1 MVAIMSAKLREKVA
15 GFLAAAKSARSL
27 NSKLQS
33 LQHLKQ
39 IFSDD
44 ADTDLLSEF
53 LPALLEFHSDSSSPV
68 RKLVIEIVGGVGLK
82 HVEFLPD
89 IVPVLIAALQDST
102 PAVARQSGTCGMDLF
117 RSTLVKIAIQGI
129 YSSELDDS
137 LKLSWVWML
146 KFKDEMYSLA
156 FKPGSDGRRLVALK
170 FVAATI
176 LLYTPDP
183 SGSSEPPSNHSYEE
197 KFDGFNMA
205 WLRGGHPVLN
215 VGDSSMEASKS
226 LGLLLDQLRYSKG
239 KSLNNSAMIVL
250 INSLSE
256 IARKRPA
263 LYGRI
268 MPVLLALDPS
278 SSANKGMHVL
288 GAHYP
293 LKNAFF
299 ACLKCSHPGAA
310 PWRDRLVGALRE
322 MRAGDMAEEALHEL
336 CQEEKPSLDPV
347 DAMDTD
353 IRRKRSG
360 TPDAS
365 DLAAEDD
372 ISGKRARQTP
382 EASIDQCKSS
392 SSAVSTS
399 RGDGDNGPV
408 QQLVSMFAALVAQ
421 GEKAVGSLQILIS
434 SISAD
439 LLAEV
444 VMANMRHLPSV
455 RPKDEE
461 LELDKE
467 LHTTYGSKDSQFKQL
482 SSFLRDI
489 LSPSSPSP
497 ILDARPSASNNLEN
511 PKLEEQEVMT
521 PIYNDVG
528 GPLITETAVVTVPT
542 DIPISS
548 SEGVPSVNDVSL
560 AIAPEVPDIGFP
572 ENGIPGLES
581 SVHSYGLPETLAVS
595 SVVGTDLEDASQ
607 DQAIS
612 LGRSSQERIPSIST
626 DRSEE
631 LSPKAVCTDATSIN
645 SSTATSLR
653 LPSQLVL
660 PKMSAP
666 VISLDGEQMDNIQKM
681 SFMRIVEAY
690 KHIAVAGGSQ
700 VRFSLLAYLG
710 VALPLDVD
718 PWKMVETHVLSDY
731 MSHQGHELTLRV
743 LYKLF
748 GEAEANAD
756 FLYSTNATSVYE
768 MFLLKVAETLRDAF
782 PASDKSLS
790 RLLGEVP
797 YLPKSILKLLE
808 CLCCPGNN
816 DKDEKAV
823 HSGDRVTQGLS
834 TVWSL
839 ILLRPPTRDVC
850 LKIALQSAV
859 HHLEEV
865 RMKAI
870 RLVANKLYPI
880 SSLTQNI
887 EDYAKEMLISVT
899 STDKTNA
906 VGLNLESQKEH
917 LNASVSEGTVPKDVS
932 SDAHQLNT
940 CESSSLSSVSEM
952 QRCMSL
958 YFALC
963 TKKHSLFREVFV
975 VYNSMSDVARQA
987 VHGQIP
993 ILVRTIGTSSQLLE
1007 IISDPPTGSVNLLMQ
1022 VLQTLTDG
1030 TVPSPELISTI
1041 RKLYD
1046 SNLKDAQ
1053 ILIPVLPF
1061 LPKHEVLLLF
1071 PHLVNLPLDKFQGV
1085 ITRTLQGS
1093 SQSSPV
1099 LTPGEVL
1106 IAIHKVDPERD
1117 GIPLKKV
1124 TDACNACFGQ
1134 GQIFTQQVLAEV
1146 LNQLVEQIPLP
1157 MLFMRTVLQTI
1168 GAYPSL
1174 VDFIMNIL
1182 SRLVSK
1188 QIWKYPKLWVG
1199 FLRCALMT
1207 KPQSFGVLLQL
1218 PPPQLENAMN
1228 KTPALKAPLVA
1239 HASQPNIQPTLPRSV
1254 LVVLGIVSDP
1264 QAASP
1269 TEKTQ
1274 PQSPTAEAQPSDATA
1289 EAQPSGATEE
1299 AQPPSADGSGSEAE
1313 KSKETSTVSNM

>member
-1 MVAIMSAKLREKVA
+1 MVAIMAAKLREKVA
-15 GFLAAAKSARSL
+15 GLLDSAKSSRDL

-33 LQHLKQ
+33 LHHLNL

-44 ADTDLLSEF
+44 VDTDLLSEF
-53 LPALLEFHSDSSSPV
+53 LPPLLDFHFDSSSPF
-68 RKLVIEIVGGVGLK
+68 RKFVI
-82 HVEFLPD
+82 D
-89 IVPVLIAALQDST
+89 T
-102 PAVARQSGTCGMDLF
+102 PAVARQSGTCGINLF
-117 RSTLVKIAIQGI
+117 RSTLVRIAIQGI

-137 LKLSWVWML
+137 LKLSWAWML
-146 KFKDEMYSLA
+146 KFKDEIYTLA
-156 FKPGSDGRRLVALK
+156 SKPGSDGRRLVALK

-197 KFDGFNMA
+197 KFDEFNMA
-205 WLRGGHPVLN
+205 WLRRGHPVLDI
-215 VGDSSMEASKS
+215 GDSSTEASKS
-226 LGLLLDQLRYSKG
+226 LDILLDQLRYSTV

-268 MPVLLALDPS
+268 MAVLLALDPS

-293 LKNAFF
+293 LKNAFL
-299 ACLKCSHPGAA
+299 ACLKCTHPGAA
-310 PWRDRLVGALRE
+310 PWRDRLVGALKE
-322 MRAGDMAEEALHEL
+322 MKAGDLAEEALHEV
-336 CQEEKPSLDPV
+336 CQINGSVGYKNNVPAEEEKPLLETV
-347 DAMDTD
+347 DYMSTD
-353 IRRKRSG
+353 IRRKRSV
-360 TPDAS
+360 TPDVS
-365 DLAAEDD
+365 DLAEEDE
-372 ISGKRARQTP
+372 ISGKRARRTP
-382 EASIDQCKSS
+382 EAKNDQDKLSS
-392 SSAVSTS
+392 SVVSTS
-399 RGDGDNGPV
+399 RGEGDNGPV
-408 QQLVSMFAALVAQ
+408 QQLVSMFAALVSQ

-455 RPKDEE
+455 RPKDED
-461 LELDKE
+461 LELDKDSR
-467 LHTTYGSKDSQFKQL
+467 TSYGFRDTQFKKL
-482 SSFLRDI
+482 SSFLREI
-489 LSPSSPSP
+489 QSTSSPFQQRDSV
-497 ILDARPSASNNLEN
+497 LDAHPAASNDLEN
-511 PKLEEQEVMT
+511 PKLEEKEQKAIT
-521 PIYNDVG
+521 LTHNDAR
-528 GPLITETAVVTVPT
+528 GPLINETAIVPAPT
-542 DIPISS
+542 DVPVSS
-548 SEGVPSVNDVSL
+548 CEGVPSANDVSL
-560 AIAPEVPDIGFP
+560 AIAPKIPDIGLP

-581 SVHSYGLPETLAVS
+581 STHSYGLSETLAVS
-595 SVVGTDLEDASQ
+595 SLVATDLEEASQ
-607 DQAIS
+607 DQVNS
-612 LGRSSQERIPSIST
+612 LGRSSQDIIPSIST

-631 LSPKAVCTDATSIN
+631 LSPKAACMDTTSIN

-666 VISLDGEQMDNIQKM
+666 VISLDGEQMDSIQKM

-710 VALPLDVD
+710 VALPFDVD

-731 MSHQGHELTLRV
+731 MNHEGHELTLRV

-816 DKDEKAV
+816 DKDEKVV

-880 SSLTQNI
+880 SSLTQSI
-887 EDYAKEMLISVT
+887 EDYAKEMMISAT
-899 STDKTNA
+899 SAARATA
-906 VGLNLESQKEH
+906 IESQKEH
-917 LNASVSEGTVPKDVS
+917 LNVSVSEATVPKDVS
-932 SDAHQLNT
+932 SDTHQLNT
-940 CESSSLSSVSEM
+940 CESSSLSSVSEK

-975 VYNSMSDVARQA
+975 VYDSMSEEAKQA

-1007 IISDPPTGSVNLLMQ
+1007 IISDPPTGSGNLLLQ
-1022 VLQTLTDG
+1022 VIQTLTDG

-1046 SNLKDAQ
+1046 SNVKDAQ

-1061 LPKHEVLLLF
+1061 LPKHEVLLIF
-1071 PHLVNLPLDKFQGV
+1071 PHLVNLPLDKFQAV
-1085 ITRTLQGS
+1085 LARALQGS
-1093 SQSSPV
+1093 SQSGPV

-1106 IAIHKVDPERD
+1106 IAIHKVDPEKE

-1124 TDACNACFGQ
+1124 TDACTACFEQ

-1157 MLFMRTVLQTI
+1157 LLFMRTVLQTI
-1168 GAYPSL
+1168 GVYPSL
-1174 VDFIMNIL
+1174 VDFVMNIL

-1188 QIWKYPKLWVG
+1188 QIWKTPKMWAG
-1199 FLRCALMT
+1199 FLRCVLSTM
-1207 KPQSFGVLLQL
+1207 PQCFGVLLQL
-1218 PPPQLENAMN
+1218 PPSQLENAMN
-1228 KTPALKAPLVA
+1228 KIPVLKAPLVA
-1239 HASQPNIQPTLPRSV
+1239 HASRPDIQSSLPRSV
-1254 LVVLGIVSDP
+1254 LVVLGIVSDS
-1264 QAASP
+1264 QSASP
-1269 TEKTQ
+1269 MET
-1274 PQSPTAEAQPSDATA
+1274 
-1289 EAQPSGATEE
+1289 
-1299 AQPPSADGSGSEAE
+1299 AQPPSAEGSTSDKMLESE
-1313 KSKETSTVSNM
+1313 KSKETSTISET

>member
-1 MVAIMSAKLREKVA
+1 MVS
-15 GFLAAAKSARSL
+15 
-27 NSKLQS
+27 
-33 LQHLKQ
+33 
-39 IFSDD
+39 
-44 ADTDLLSEF
+44 
-53 LPALLEFHSDSSSPV
+53 
-68 RKLVIEIVGGVGLK
+68 GVGLK

-89 IVPVLIAALQDST
+89 IVPVLITALQDST
-102 PAVARQSGTCGMDLF
+102 PAVARQSGTCGIDLF
-117 RSTLVKIAIQGI
+117 RSTLVRIAIQGI

-137 LKLSWVWML
+137 LKLSWGWML
-146 KFKDEMYSLA
+146 KFKDEIYTIAS
-156 FKPGSDGRRLVALK
+156 KPESDGRRLVALK

-183 SGSSEPPSNHSYEE
+183 SGFSEPPSYHSYEE
-197 KFDGFNMA
+197 KFDEFNMA
-205 WLRGGHPVLN
+205 WLRRGHPVLDI
-215 VGDSSMEASKS
+215 GDLSTEASKS
-226 LGLLLDQLRYSKG
+226 LDLLLDQLRYPTV

-250 INSLSE
+250 INSLSG

-268 MPVLLALDPS
+268 MAVLLALDPS
-278 SSANKGMHVL
+278 TSANIGMHVL

-293 LKNAFF
+293 LKNAFL
-299 ACLKCSHPGAA
+299 ACLKCTHPGAA
-310 PWRDRLVGALRE
+310 PWRDRLVGALRG
-322 MRAGDMAEEALHEL
+322 MKAGDLAEEALHEV
-336 CQEEKPSLDPV
+336 CQINGSVGYKNNVPAEEEKPLLVPFDS
-347 DAMDTD
+347 MDTD
-353 IRRKRSG
+353 ISRKRPG
-360 TPDAS
+360 MLDVS
-365 DLAAEDD
+365 DLAVEDD
-372 ISGKRARQTP
+372 ISGKRARRTP
-382 EASIDQCKSS
+382 EANNDQDKSS
-392 SSAVSTS
+392 SSVVSTS
-399 RGDGDNGPV
+399 RGEGDNGPV
-408 QQLVSMFAALVAQ
+408 QQLVSMFAALVSQ

-461 LELDKE
+461 LELDKDS
-467 LHTTYGSKDSQFKQL
+467 HTSYGLRDTQFKQL

-489 LSPSSPSP
+489 QSTSGPFQQKDSV
-497 ILDARPSASNNLEN
+497 LDARPAVSKDLEN
-511 PKLEEQEVMT
+511 PKLEEQEAIT
-521 PIYNDVG
+521 PTYSDVG
-528 GPLITETAVVTVPT
+528 GPVINETEIIAVRTDVPV
-542 DIPISS
+542 SS
-548 SEGVPSVNDVSL
+548 CEGVPSANDVSL
-560 AIAPEVPDIGFP
+560 AIIPKVPDTGFP

-581 SVHSYGLPETLAVS
+581 STHSYNLPDTLAVS
-595 SVVGTDLEDASQ
+595 SSVATDLEEASQ
-607 DQAIS
+607 DQVNS
-612 LGRSSQERIPSIST
+612 LGRSSQEIIPSVST

-631 LSPKAVCTDATSIN
+631 LSPKAACMDTTSIN

-690 KHIAVAGGSQ
+690 KHIAVAGGLQ
-700 VRFSLLAYLG
+700 ARFSLLAYLG
-710 VALPLDVD
+710 VALPSDVD

-731 MSHQGHELTLRV
+731 MNHEGHELTLRV

-816 DKDEKAV
+816 DKDEKVV

-839 ILLRPPTRDVC
+839 ILLRPPTRDAC

-880 SSLTQNI
+880 SSLTQSI

-899 STDKTNA
+899 SADRTNP
-906 VGLNLESQKEH
+906 VESQKEL
-917 LNASVSEGTVPKDVS
+917 LNVNVSEGAVPKDVS
-932 SDAHQLNT
+932 SDTHHLNT
-940 CESSSLSSVSEM
+940 CESSLLSSVPEM

-975 VYNSMSDVARQA
+975 VYDSMSEAAKQA

-1007 IISDPPTGSVNLLMQ
+1007 IISDPPTGSGNLLLQ
-1022 VLQTLTDG
+1022 VIQTLTDG

-1046 SNLKDAQ
+1046 SKLKDAQ

-1061 LPKHEVLLLF
+1061 LPKHEVLHIF

-1085 ITRTLQGS
+1085 LTRALQGS
-1093 SQSSPV
+1093 SQSGPV

-1106 IAIHKVDPERD
+1106 IAIHRVDPERD

-1124 TDACNACFGQ
+1124 TDACTACFEQ

-1157 MLFMRTVLQTI
+1157 LLFMRTVLQTI
-1168 GAYPSL
+1168 GVYPSL
-1174 VDFIMNIL
+1174 IDFVMNIL

-1188 QIWKYPKLWVG
+1188 QIWKTPKLWVG
-1199 FLRCALMT
+1199 FLRCALLT
-1207 KPQSFGVLLQL
+1207 QPQSFSVLLQL

-1239 HASQPNIQPTLPRSV
+1239 HASQPNIQSSLPRSV
-1254 LVVLGIVSDP
+1254 LVVLGIVSDS
-1264 QAASP
+1264 QTASP
-1269 TEKTQ
+1269 TEK
-1274 PQSPTAEAQPSDATA
+1274 
-1289 EAQPSGATEE
+1289 
-1299 AQPPSADGSGSEAE
+1299 AQPPSADGSSSDKVLEAE
-1313 KSKETSTVSNM
+1313 KSKETSTVSEV

>member
-1 MVAIMSAKLREKVA
+1 MVAIMAAKLREKVA
-15 GFLAAAKSARSL
+15 GLLDSTKSSRDL

-33 LQHLKQ
+33 LQHLKN

-44 ADTDLLSEF
+44 VDTDLLSEF
-53 LPALLEFHSDSSSPV
+53 LPALVEFHSDSSSPV
-68 RKLVIEIVGGVGLK
+68 RKFVIEMVGSVGLK

-89 IVPVLIAALQDST
+89 IVPVLITALQDST
-102 PAVARQSGTCGMDLF
+102 PAVARQSGTCGIDLF
-117 RSTLVKIAIQGI
+117 RSTLVRIAIQGI

-137 LKLSWVWML
+137 LKLSWAWML
-146 KFKDEMYSLA
+146 KFKDEIYTLA
-156 FKPGSDGRRLVALK
+156 SKPGSDGRRLVALK

-183 SGSSEPPSNHSYEE
+183 SGSSEPPSNHSNEE
-197 KFDGFNMA
+197 KFDEFNMA
-205 WLRGGHPVLN
+205 WLRRGHPVLDI
-215 VGDSSMEASKS
+215 GDSSTEASKS
-226 LGLLLDQLRYSKG
+226 LDLLLDQLRYSTV

-250 INSLSE
+250 INSLSG
-256 IARKRPA
+256 IARRRPA

-268 MPVLLALDPS
+268 MAVLLALDPS

-293 LKNAFF
+293 LKNAFL
-299 ACLKCSHPGAA
+299 ACLKCTHPGAA

-322 MRAGDMAEEALHEL
+322 MKAGDLAEEALHEV
-336 CQEEKPSLDPV
+336 CQINGSVGYKNNMPAEEEKPLLEPV
-347 DAMDTD
+347 DSMDTD

-360 TPDAS
+360 TLDAS
-365 DLAAEDD
+365 DLAEEDD
-372 ISGKRARQTP
+372 ISGKRARRTP
-382 EASIDQCKSS
+382 EANNDQDKLSS
-392 SSAVSTS
+392 SVVSTS
-399 RGDGDNGPV
+399 RGEGDNGPV
-408 QQLVSMFAALVAQ
+408 QQLVSMFAALVSQ

-461 LELDKE
+461 VELDKD
-467 LHTTYGSKDSQFKQL
+467 LRTSYGFRDTQFKQL

-489 LSPSSPSP
+489 QSTSSPFQQRDSV
-497 ILDARPSASNNLEN
+497 LDARPAASNDLEN
-511 PKLEEQEVMT
+511 PKLEEQEEIT
-521 PIYNDVG
+521 PTYNDVG
-528 GPLITETAVVTVPT
+528 GPLINETAIVPVPT
-542 DIPISS
+542 DVPVSFC
-548 SEGVPSVNDVSL
+548 EGVPSANEVSL
-560 AIAPEVPDIGFP
+560 AIVPKVPDIGLP

-581 SVHSYGLPETLAVS
+581 STHSYGLPDTLAVS
-595 SVVGTDLEDASQ
+595 SLVATDIEEASQ
-607 DQAIS
+607 DQVNS
-612 LGRSSQERIPSIST
+612 LGRSSQEIIPSIST

-631 LSPKAVCTDATSIN
+631 LSPKAACMDTTSII

-666 VISLDGEQMDNIQKM
+666 VINLDGEQMDNIQKT

-731 MSHQGHELTLRV
+731 MNHEGHELTLRV

-816 DKDEKAV
+816 DKDEKVV

-880 SSLTQNI
+880 SSLTQSI

-899 STDKTNA
+899 SADRTNA
-906 VGLNLESQKEH
+906 VESQKEH
-917 LNASVSEGTVPKDVS
+917 LNVSVSEDTVPKDVS
-932 SDAHQLNT
+932 SDTHQLNT

-975 VYNSMSDVARQA
+975 VYDSMAEAAKQA

-1007 IISDPPTGSVNLLMQ
+1007 IISDPPTGSGNLLLQ
-1022 VLQTLTDG
+1022 VIQTLTDG

-1061 LPKHEVLLLF
+1061 FPKHEVLLIF

-1085 ITRTLQGS
+1085 LTRALQGS
-1093 SQSSPV
+1093 SQSGPV

-1124 TDACNACFGQ
+1124 TDACNVCFEQ

-1146 LNQLVEQIPLP
+1146 LNHLVEQIPLP
-1157 MLFMRTVLQTI
+1157 LLFMRTVLQTI
-1168 GAYPSL
+1168 GVYPSL
-1174 VDFIMNIL
+1174 VDFVMNIL

-1188 QIWKYPKLWVG
+1188 QIWKTPKLWVG
-1199 FLRCALMT
+1199 FLKCALLTM
-1207 KPQSFGVLLQL
+1207 PQSFGVLLQL

-1239 HASQPNIQPTLPRSV
+1239 HASQPNIQSTLPRSV
-1254 LVVLGIVSDP
+1254 LVVLGIVSDS
-1264 QAASP
+1264 QTVSP
-1269 TEKTQ
+1269 TEK
-1274 PQSPTAEAQPSDATA
+1274 
-1289 EAQPSGATEE
+1289 
-1299 AQPPSADGSGSEAE
+1299 AQPPSADGSSSDKVLEAE
-1313 KSKETSTVSNM
+1313 KSKETSTISEM